1 MSLHL
6 KKAVCRFFTQLCGW
20 EKDVQL
26 SVYQSSQSVQPVVL
40 LTQCTL
46 SSFCHWS
53 QTCHI
58 FCTCCHSSQIWS
70 RCTLWRESSTMGAT
84 CSLTRDWISL
94 VPRPSITANVVEGPV
109 KLLHRMTSAGCTEGW
124 HFHWTAVL
132 VHARCDTP
140 CLRMS
145 TWHHSTNVG
154 VLPGL
159 TLH

>member
-1 MSLHL
+1 
-6 KKAVCRFFTQLCGW
+6 
-20 EKDVQL
+20 
-26 SVYQSSQSVQPVVL
+26 
-40 LTQCTL
+40 
-46 SSFCHWS
+46 
-53 QTCHI
+53 
-58 FCTCCHSSQIWS
+58 
-70 RCTLWRESSTMGAT
+70 MGAT
-84 CSLTRDWISL
+84 CSLTRGWISL

-154 VLPGL
+154 VYQALHCISCDWRPGNKAKVEWVRYKSMCVQMKRWRL
-159 TLH
+159 TCQSSSQRWLTKDLWIGPLTFCEYSTWALHMHKYALLCCCM